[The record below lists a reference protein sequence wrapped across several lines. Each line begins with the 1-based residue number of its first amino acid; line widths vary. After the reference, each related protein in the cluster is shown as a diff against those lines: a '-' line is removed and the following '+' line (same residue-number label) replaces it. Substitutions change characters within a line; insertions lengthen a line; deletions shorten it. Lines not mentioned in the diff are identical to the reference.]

1 MEGRSAEAI
10 EAARGLGEHVEP
22 EMLRQMPMIEYF
34 VPTLLFA
41 YVRFGRW
48 DDVLVSP
55 RPADEFPYS
64 LAMWQHARGLALA
77 ATGKLGD
84 AETSLAEIR
93 RLAATVPGDRIVAD
107 NQPARMHL
115 ELAEKVLA
123 GEIAARRG
131 RTDDA
136 VQILADAV
144 QVEDRL
150 PYTEP
155 PPWYQPVRHRLG
167 ALLLRAGRVAD
178 TEAVYRED
186 LRRNPDNGW
195 SLFGLHEAL
204 RRAGKREEAA
214 AVAARQHRAW
224 ARADVRLTQSVL

>member
-10 EAARGLGEHVEP
+10 EAARGLGEHVAP
-22 EMLRQMPMIEYF
+22 EMLRAMPMIEYF

-48 DDVLVSP
+48 DDVLAAP
-55 RPADEFPYS
+55 RPPDEFAYS
-64 LAMWQHARGLALA
+64 LAMWHHARGLALA
-77 ATGKLGD
+77 ATGKLAD
-84 AETSLAEIR
+84 AETSLAELR
-93 RLAATVPGDRIVAD
+93 RLAATVPSDRIVAD

-123 GEIAARRG
+123 GELAARRG
-131 RTDDA
+131 RTDEAVRTLTDA
-136 VQILADAV
+136 VA
-144 QVEDRL
+144 VEDRL

-167 ALLLRAGRVAD
+167 ALLLQSRRAAD
-178 TEAVYRED
+178 AEAVYRED

-204 RRAGKREEAA
+204 ERAGKREEAA
-214 AVAARQHRAW
+214 TVAARLHRAW
-224 ARADVRLTQSVL
+224 ARADVRLTASVL